1 MRGLALQT
9 QPTPG
14 PQSLLFQCPL
24 RGKGRVGD
32 PSLPVPHSP
41 GCCDG
46 PWSPAACGQ
55 RGLWWTPPGCA
66 CILWGQ
72 RWGWSS
78 HPATHVQGCL
88 LRAPKLPHPRVRAT
102 LLVAE
107 STMVQSLAALLCTNH
122 ALLRYSWLG
131 QKTKTQGVEGPRSF
145 YQPKD
150 VTGQENRIIK
160 PQVHRPSK
168 GVALILSS
176 LLTPRSCL
184 TTHTAKGIPSV
195 TAQFEKLA
203 RWPFQELLR

>member
-1 MRGLALQT
+1 MHKPCTSSLFLARTENQ
-9 QPTPG
+9 
-14 PQSLLFQCPL
+14 
-24 RGKGRVGD
+24 D
-32 PSLPVPHSP
+32 P
-41 GCCDG
+41 
-46 PWSPAACGQ
+46 
-55 RGLWWTPPGCA
+55 
-66 CILWGQ
+66 
-72 RWGWSS
+72 
-78 HPATHVQGCL
+78 
-88 LRAPKLPHPRVRAT
+88 
-102 LLVAE
+102 
-107 STMVQSLAALLCTNH
+107 
-122 ALLRYSWLG
+122 
-131 QKTKTQGVEGPRSF
+131 GVEGPRSF